1 MSLGSFGK
9 AKNVNIKGEINLKQ
23 SFINVTGLNTDSCT
37 DLCASA
43 KKKKNPPA
51 CFKVGVW
58 MGAVDVGFKC

>member
-43 KKKKNPPA
+43 KKKNKPS
-51 CFKVGVW
+51 CMLQG
-58 MGAVDVGFKC
+58 GSVDGSCGCGF